1 MGKRKERRLAAM
13 MAASRRVKLD
23 LFAEPPG
30 EMVEASLNDEA
41 GGGFDQ
47 NDHRVECKSPSS
59 SGKAPE
65 NPLLLLGQYSDD
77 ELDEAEVDKL
87 QSAETENP
95 HAGKVLE
102 VSREG
107 DDVVESNSAKS
118 SSPHDKS
125 EDACEFNVLQAVDDV
140 DKNDISK
147 VETAT
152 MLDSLGE
159 PNGTGLISDVE
170 PPSEPQNVGDNLV
183 VWKAV
188 MDEES
193 GRYYYWNVETGET
206 AWERP
211 NSLTSEVLLVGD
223 NGATSAITDGCGELS
238 ASKEF
243 LVLNGDATAPR
254 VHLSEGSEFATL
266 LNDLSST
273 RHDIKPED
281 VAELKISLPNDGKK
295 DGGEDPF
302 VDAEG
307 TQTLSVDVASPTKVV
322 GHDAFID
329 SRNENSLNNGGS
341 GNKSKISQDEECKGK
356 LVESDQLS
364 ERCNS
369 LLRRLNELHRLDS
382 TIEGHNR
389 RSKYSLE
396 LEVRLSDCKALS
408 PFGFSLLPL
417 WLHIEAR
424 LEEISVIINEEE
436 AALLASKHLRLVN
449 SQNSSPGRHRVDSR
463 EDFAVESEAELRDQ
477 HLDACVVDDS
487 GMKKPSTVV
496 DEIIEQP
503 SVSTDDDAGGDSPS
517 KSPNEAPID
526 DLLEEGEIVST
537 LVDNHIDSSPNPEI
551 GRTIGRD
558 VSEPY
563 AGETADLVDNLHLD
577 VDMDVDMEVD
587 EDSENQ
593 NAVLDTSGTNNSPA
607 EHQVFA
613 SPQPLMEPLPPIPA
627 PVGEPCPPPPSEEP
641 PEDWIPPPPPD
652 NDPTPPPPADEP
664 PVSQYVS
671 SSVYAHHESLYPPL
685 PYTQHYSFTYAVP
698 GLDYYGATATEVP
711 DCGYYSHSVGVGSQ
725 HEAQVQGYEEMVNP
739 IAEAHSVITNPVG
752 SMVYYEAPR
761 MESSASLTTASQSRY
776 HDILGSISYH
786 ETLSANHVGSTRDS
800 SQSHEVERDASPFNG
815 STQEAAKQIAASS
828 AMLPVKES
836 STVTTATAASVAAAA
851 AAAAAATKN
860 PSKVG
865 RVKKKMVAVASTLRS
880 NRKVSSL
887 VDKWKAAKEELHAEE
902 KDEPEDAC
910 EILERKR
917 QREIEEWHAKQI
929 ASGEARDNAN
939 FQPLGGD
946 WRERVKRKRAEKKSN
961 EIETESDRA
970 TIDKQQP
977 DVTKLSENLP
987 SGWQAYLDEPSGQIY
1002 YGNSLTLETTWTRPV
1017 S

>member
-436 AALLASKHLRLVN
+436 AALLASKHL
-449 SQNSSPGRHRVDSR
+449 
-463 EDFAVESEAELRDQ
+463 
-477 HLDACVVDDS
+477 S

-725 HEAQVQGYEEMVNP
+725 HEAQVQGYEEM
-739 IAEAHSVITNPVG
+739 
-752 SMVYYEAPR
+752 
-761 MESSASLTTASQSRY
+761 
-776 HDILGSISYH
+776 
-786 ETLSANHVGSTRDS
+786 
-800 SQSHEVERDASPFNG
+800 SHEVERDASPFNG